1 MRPVAVR
8 PLVGDE
14 VVLRKAFGLPP
25 QGHLHFARGVAA
37 HGDAAI
43 AVVAA
48 LAGAQVDAA
57 ANVVQA
63 IARVVGAA
71 HHFDV
76 VQLQRKDHVNEA
88 LVAAVDVA
96 GDAVDQ
102 HLDAVDIALAVE
114 GAERGLARLGAHAG
128 FGELDAGQLTQ
139 QFPALHHVL
148 VFDFVCAQDVYR
160 GEQTGGRQGAAA
172 ARVHGHF
179 AQHDDGIARS
189 VGGGVQAGKGGC
201 QRKRQHFGREQHRKT
216 PGARGPQAMNRKSQK
231 RPLAAQCSEA
241 VRAGAG
247 SAPAAWVAG
256 AQESSGGHRGR
267 GARCGREPRGRGMGH
282 SHCEWARCAAASN
295 GQCRTAVRRGGC
307 QVLAKQVQTHQT
319 GVCRVV
325 AFGGARL
332 AGCRSC
338 VSGPLLSLLH
348 QVRGRCHA
356 AVLAQVAQLVRP
368 RQHRRAAQG
377 QPQQP
382 HETVNPGATHG
393 RR

>member
-1 MRPVAVR
+1 MRAVPVRA
-8 PLVGDE
+8 LVGDE

-37 HGDAAI
+37 QGHAAI

-48 LAGAQVDAA
+48 LAGAKVDAA

-96 GDAVDQ
+96 GDAIDQ

-160 GEQTGGRQGAAA
+160 GEQTGGRQGAAGTG
-172 ARVHGHF
+172 VHGHF
-179 AQHDDGIARS
+179 AQHDDGIACS
-189 VGGGVQAGKGGC
+189 VDSSGVQTSEGGC

-216 PGARGPQAMNRKSQK
+216 PGARWPHAMNRK
-231 RPLAAQCSEA
+231 
-241 VRAGAG
+241 
-247 SAPAAWVAG
+247 
-256 AQESSGGHRGR
+256 
-267 GARCGREPRGRGMGH
+267 ARN
-282 SHCEWARCAAASN
+282 ARWP
-295 GQCRTAVRRGGC
+295 RTA
-307 QVLAKQVQTHQT
+307 QKW
-319 GVCRVV
+319 CR
-325 AFGGARL
+325 
-332 AGCRSC
+332 
-338 VSGPLLSLLH
+338 
-348 QVRGRCHA
+348 
-356 AVLAQVAQLVRP
+356 
-368 RQHRRAAQG
+368 HRRAAPLLRGSQG
-377 QPQQP
+377 RSKAQAVTEGGARGAGVSHAGGAWATATASGRGALQPAMASAAP
-382 HETVNPGATHG
+382 PCAGAGARCWPNRCRHTRQAFAAWSPSGVPDWLAAVAASAAHSSACCTRCMG
-393 RR
+393 AATRPCSLR